1 MAHSP
6 NFQNSTLPSIQGMED
21 SYNSA
26 MKVTTPSFVL
36 QKVSEGALPSL
47 PVLQVTTPVPLEEVG
62 IRLPPKT
69 PSILKVGGVQGVV
82 QGGVQG
88 SVQGS
93 VLVGAQGS
101 PQLKVPQDALVRQ
114 VLSTDSTGP
123 MPLPPLTAEPL
134 KSDQILDLQK
144 KSFLKNNYAYKMLLF
159 LVAFGVCLYL
169 TKKYWWKYLVQK
181 FFPPDVRR
189 GDLNHMLDHEKFSVH
204 LSPYVKDLKESDVSE
219 VLGPSPYV
227 KIVMIYANWCKHC
240 EVMMPAFEEAAKLMN
255 ESQSTKPPQDVKVA
269 FMRAEAVSV
278 PSLANRPSVP
288 GFPTI
293 VGIFQNGKEFPYMG
307 PRTVDSLLSFAEL
320 IASTKDTLE
329 GGVLPSTAE
338 KPRKVNLQTLLANS
352 NQQLPLLPSSPLQ
365 DVSGQLVGE
374 EVQETKIDS
383 SLEEGSKNDLLEE
396 DQGGGEEDEEEKEE
410 KHEEKHEE
418 KMEEKVEE
426 KVEEDQD
433 KKLKD
438 KPLRDESSLRDKK
451 DSESSKKMPRKKNL
465 KL

>member
-6 NFQNSTLPSIQGMED
+6 NFQNSTLLSIQGMED

-26 MKVTTPSFVL
+26 AMKVTAPSFVL

-47 PVLQVTTPVPLEEVG
+47 PVLQVTNPVPLEEVG

-69 PSILKVGGVQGVV
+69 PSILKVGGVQGSVH
-82 QGGVQG
+82 GGV
-88 SVQGS
+88 
-93 VLVGAQGS
+93 QGS

-114 VLSTDSTGP
+114 VLSTDSTGV

-329 GGVLPSTAE
+329 GEVLPSTAE

-352 NQQLPLLPSSPLQ
+352 SQQLPLLPSSPLQ
-365 DVSGQLVGE
+365 DVSGELVGE

-383 SLEEGSKNDLLEE
+383 SLEEGSKNEQVEE
-396 DQGGGEEDEEEKEE
+396 DDQGGGEENEEEKEE
-410 KHEEKHEE
+410 KQQEKHQEKHMEKLEEKLED
-418 KMEEKVEE
+418 
-426 KVEEDQD
+426 DQD

-438 KPLRDESSLRDKK
+438 KPLRDELSLRDKK